1 MVKAYP
7 AWVISVA
14 ALLFVVSAHGQ
25 GQVPA
30 DAVPQAT
37 PGVTT
42 PATQPSPQPSAPIR
56 ETLPQPSATQSATPV
71 PATEACV
78 SKKEGLVL
86 LQRMDEVLNHVK
98 SDEGRSLKGAGVV
111 MIERADLDEVKS
123 EIDQLKAML
132 GT

>member
-1 MVKAYP
+1 MAKAFS
-7 AWVISVA
+7 AWAISVA

-37 PGVTT
+37 PAVTT
-42 PATQPSPQPSAPIR
+42 PATQPSPQPSPLVPA
-56 ETLPQPSATQSATPV
+56 TLPEPSVPKSATPA

-78 SKKEGLVL
+78 SKKEGLAL
-86 LQRMDEVLNHVK
+86 LQRMDEVLNHIK

-111 MIERADLDEVKS
+111 TIERADLDEVKS
-123 EIDQLKAML
+123 E
-132 GT
+132 